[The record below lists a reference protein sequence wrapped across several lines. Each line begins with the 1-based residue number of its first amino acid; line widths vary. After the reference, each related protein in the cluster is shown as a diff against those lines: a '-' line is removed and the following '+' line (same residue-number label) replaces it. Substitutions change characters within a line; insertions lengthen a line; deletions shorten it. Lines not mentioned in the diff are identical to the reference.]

1 MDKDGGSGS
10 GFVQRCMMMTLT
22 TAAAVVDDHGSAPP
36 PRSRS
41 NTVMSADAPFSSLGC

>member
-10 GFVQRCMMMTLT
+10 GFVQRSMMMTLT